1 MRGKCEIE
9 VHLKRSLWKCNL
21 RHFEV
26 FDEDYQDF
34 LCKLGIQPEGGDCW
48 DITYLDGILS

>member
-1 MRGKCEIE
+1 MRGKCEIEVE
-9 VHLKRSLWKCNL
+9 VHLKRSLWKRNL

-34 LCKLGIQPEGGDCW
+34 LCKLGIQPEVGGG
-48 DITYLDGILS
+48 TVGILPI

>member
-1 MRGKCEIE
+1 MRGKFEIEVE
-9 VHLKRSLWKCNL
+9 VHLKRSLWKHNL

-34 LCKLGIQPEGGDCW
+34 LCKLGILFRW
-48 DITYLDGILS
+48 DLELKFSLPI